1 MANPN
6 LLNATSIYGK
16 NVTVSADGSLN
27 TILTCPTDK
36 LIKIISITVHNDSQN
51 NANSSIYINDKQ
63 ITGGGS
69 LQDNPPQGGQY
80 TLGTY
85 YLTEAQ
91 TVKFQGSGSGIDC
104 VISYEEID
112 DA

>member
-16 NVTVSADGSLN
+16 NVTVTADGSLN

-36 LIKIISITVHNDSQN
+36 LIKIISIIVHNDDQN
-51 NANSSIYINDKQ
+51 NGEGAIFINDKQ
-63 ITGGGS
+63 VSGGGS
-69 LQDNPPQGGQY
+69 LNDNPPQGGQY
-80 TLGTY
+80 TLGSF
-85 YLTEAQ
+85 YLTEGQ
-91 TVKFQGSGSGIDC
+91 TVQFLGTDANVDC
-104 VISYEEID
+104 VVSYEEID

>member
-16 NVTVSADGSLN
+16 NVTVTADGSLN

-36 LIKIISITVHNDSQN
+36 LIKIVSITVHNDSDSN
-51 NANSSIYINDKQ
+51 GWGVVMLNDKQ
-63 ITGGGS
+63 IGGGGS
-69 LQDNPPQGGQY
+69 NNPPPSGLY
-80 TLGTY
+80 TLGSF
-85 YLTEAQ
+85 YLTESQ
-91 TVKFQGSGSGIDC
+91 TIKFQGSSTGIDC

>member
-27 TILTCPTDK
+27 TVLTCATDK
-36 LIKIISITVHNDSQN
+36 LIKIISITVHNDNESN
-51 NANSSIYINDKQ
+51 GWGHVYLNDKQ
-63 ITGGGS
+63 IAGGGS
-69 LQDNPPQGGQY
+69 NNPPVGGLY
-80 TLGTY
+80 TLGSF
-85 YLTEAQ
+85 YLTEGQ
-91 TVKFQGSGSGIDC
+91 TVQFLGSDANVDC
-104 VISYEEID
+104 VVSYEEID

>member
-6 LLNATSIYGK
+6 LLNSTSIYGK
-16 NVTVSADGSLN
+16 NITASADGSEN

-36 LIKIISITVHNDSQN
+36 LIKIISITVHNASAPN
-51 NANSSIYINDKQ
+51 GYGIVKINDK
-63 ITGGGS
+63 TVAGGGA
-69 LQDNPPQGGQY
+69 DNPPSGGQY
-80 TLGTY
+80 TIGSF
-85 YLTEAQ
+85 YLTESQ
-91 TVKFQGSGSGIDC
+91 TVKFNGSDSNVSC

>member
-36 LIKIISITVHNDSQN
+36 LIKIISIVVHNDSQN
-51 NANSSIYINDKQ
+51 NGEGSIYINDKQ
-63 ITGGGS
+63 VSGGGS
-69 LQDNPPQGGQY
+69 VNDNPPQGGQY
-80 TLGTY
+80 TLGSF

-91 TVKFQGSGSGIDC
+91 TVKFQGDSSEISC

>member
-27 TILTCPTDK
+27 TILTCPSNK
-36 LIKIISITVHNDSQN
+36 LIKIISITVHNDNQSNGWGQVFL
-51 NANSSIYINDKQ
+51 NDKQ
-63 ITGGGS
+63 IGGGGS
-69 LQDNPPQGGQY
+69 NNPPEGGLY
-80 TLGTY
+80 TLGSF
-85 YLTEAQ
+85 YLTESQ
-91 TVKFQGSGSGIDC
+91 TIKFHGIGSGIDC

>member
-16 NVTVSADGSLN
+16 NVTVTADGSLN

-36 LIKIISITVHNDSQN
+36 LIKIISIIVHNDDQN
-51 NANSSIYINDKQ
+51 NGEGAIFINDKQ
-63 ITGGGS
+63 VSGGGNVN
-69 LQDNPPQGGQY
+69 DNPPQGGQY
-80 TLGTY
+80 TLGSF
-85 YLTEAQ
+85 YLTEGQ
-91 TVKFQGSGSGIDC
+91 TVKFQGDGSGIDC

>member
-16 NVTVSADGSLN
+16 TAYQSGSSSTQ
-27 TILTCPTDK
+27 TILTCATDK
-36 LIKIISITVHNDSQN
+36 LIKILTMNIHSDGSN
-51 NANSSIYINDKQ
+51 NWHRIYIAGKQ
-63 ITGGGS
+63 VSGGGS
-69 LQDNPPQGGQY
+69 LNDNPPQGGQY
-80 TLGTY
+80 TLGSF
-85 YLTEAQ
+85 YLTEGQ
-91 TVKFQGSGSGIDC
+91 TVKFQGDGSGIDC

>member
-16 NVTVSADGSLN
+16 NATVTGNGSVQ
-27 TILTCPTDK
+27 TVLTCPTDK
-36 LIKIISITVHNDSQN
+36 LIKITSITVHR
-51 NANSSIYINDKQ
+51 
-63 ITGGGS
+63 TGGGG
-69 LQDNPPQGGQY
+69 GGQCDINIAGIQVSGTTQPAQNSQF
-80 TLGTY
+80 TLGSY

-91 TVKFQGSGSGIDC
+91 TVTLEASNDTYTMI
-104 VISYEEID
+104 VNYEEID

>member
-16 NVTVSADGSLN
+16 NVTVTADGSLN

-36 LIKIISITVHNDSQN
+36 IIKIISIIVHN
-51 NANSSIYINDKQ
+51 
-63 ITGGGS
+63 
-69 LQDNPPQGGQY
+69 DNPPQGGQY
-80 TLGTY
+80 TLGSF
-85 YLTEAQ
+85 YLTEGQ
-91 TVKFQGSGSGIDC
+91 TVKFQGDGSGIDC

>member
-36 LIKIISITVHNDSQN
+36 LIKIISIVVHNDSQS
-51 NANSSIYINDKQ
+51 NAEGSIYINDKQ
-63 ITGGGS
+63 VSGGGNVN
-69 LQDNPPQGGQY
+69 DNPPQGGQY
-80 TLGTY
+80 TLGSF
-85 YLTEAQ
+85 YLTEGQ
-91 TVKFQGSGSGIDC
+91 TVKFQGDGSELSC

>member
-27 TILTCPTDK
+27 TILTCPSNK
-36 LIKIISITVHNDSQN
+36 LIKIISITVHNV
-51 NANSSIYINDKQ
+51 NAPNAYGIVKINDK
-63 ITGGGS
+63 TVGGGGS
-69 LQDNPPQGGQY
+69 NNPPEGGLY
-80 TLGTY
+80 TLGSF
-85 YLTEAQ
+85 YLTESQ
-91 TVKFQGSGSGIDC
+91 TIKFHGIGSGIDC